1 MLVHRQGG
9 PRESNGPSI
18 FCADWNTAV
27 RGAEVHS
34 LPLHFPLK
42 KSRIWTAGTWDFWKR
57 TGLLAPLIGERIFQM
72 ITVLAAG
79 RRRLVRASPKQKE
92 SI

>member
-42 KSRIWTAGTWDFWKR
+42 KSRLWTAGTW
-57 TGLLAPLIGERIFQM
+57 TFQDW
-72 ITVLAAG
+72 TVD
-79 RRRLVRASPKQKE
+79 
-92 SI
+92 